1 MYFVVQII
9 FEGVAGTGFYG
20 SDVAIDDILVSVT
33 TPVNCTLILPAT
45 ANPTPPVTPTKSKSR
60 KCKLQPVTV
69 LLGSQKIK
77 T

>member
-20 SDVAIDDILVSVT
+20 SDVAIDDILVSVKAT
-33 TPVNCTLILPAT
+33 VNCTLILPTT
-45 ANPTPPVTPTKSKSR
+45 ANPTPPGTPTKSKSS

-69 LLGSQKIK
+69 LLSSQNN
-77 T
+77 